1 MEEKRQYIDNQEQK
15 NLYIYKSGEISTVS
29 CAFVVSPPKV
39 GKEIY
44 QIHPDYTQ
52 RWATM
57 TRRRKEN
64 NRLYNEPQQAIIRI
78 SGRSRF
84 PNKTENSLRRS
95 FEYS

>member
-15 NLYIYKSGEISTVS
+15 YIYIYKSGEINTVS

-52 RWATM
+52 R
-57 TRRRKEN
+57 
-64 NRLYNEPQQAIIRI
+64 
-78 SGRSRF
+78 
-84 PNKTENSLRRS
+84 
-95 FEYS
+95 